1 MLHSS
6 DHLHC
11 PPLVPLQWVYVF
23 LMLQAPELH
32 TVLQVGSITSSD
44 LQDALLLKQTKIWLP
59 FWAAGA
65 HRGSSW
71 AFHPPAPPHPSPQGC
86 TLSTHCPVCLV
97 LPQTRYTEE
106 YLVKKS
112 EWPGYF
118 SASFH
123 CKGDSPLQS
132 DRQTYIMPCFM
143 KQKGNIMQTRHIRN
157 LLMWTILIS
166 DMNPPPPPEILCQ
179 PPRLVKNSIQSL
191 KQSPF
196 TELVFFKILLTALRY
211 KSTSRAYR
219 KEPEQTITNH
229 LSGFI
234 SHGFLVYLAAM
245 VTFHFK

>member
-1 MLHSS
+1 MGLCLSH
-6 DHLHC
+6 
-11 PPLVPLQWVYVF
+11 
-23 LMLQAPELH
+23 
-32 TVLQVGSITSSD
+32 
-44 LQDALLLKQTKIWLP
+44 
-59 FWAAGA
+59 AAGPRAA
-65 HRGSSW
+65 HSTPGGVHHLLWPARCTSFEANQDMVAFLGCRCTPWLKLSFSSTST
-71 AFHPPAPPHPSPQGC
+71 ATSFSTGLHFIHPLPS
-86 TLSTHCPVCLV
+86 LSGIASNQVHWRVPC
-97 LPQTRYTEE
+97 
-106 YLVKKS
+106 KNS

-143 KQKGNIMQTRHIRN
+143 KQKGNIMQTRQIRN

-166 DMNPPPPPEILCQ
+166 DMNPPLPPEILCQ

-219 KEPEQTITNH
+219 TEPEQTITNH